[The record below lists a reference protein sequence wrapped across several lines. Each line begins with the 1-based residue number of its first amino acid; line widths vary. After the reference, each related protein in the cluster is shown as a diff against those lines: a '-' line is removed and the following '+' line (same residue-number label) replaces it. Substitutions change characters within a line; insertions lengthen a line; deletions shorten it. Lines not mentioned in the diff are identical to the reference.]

1 LTGNDASKSKVPENE
16 LSSKD
21 RGTIA
26 KRRKANDV
34 QAAAETLLS
43 FATGTSN
50 TQVDDSTDHGY
61 DNDTFDPQKSEDL
74 TAENDSPQGP
84 CEAIPADVWDCR
96 SFATSITAFLT
107 IEEVKNLRLVSKTL
121 HRHNPAK
128 RARFKFSALSSMK
141 TFLKRARSF
150 PGPTQE
156 LFNRQQVEFV
166 GSKFVNCLRNIF
178 CSKASEEKSFFQQ
191 TNCLSG
197 VRALTL
203 SQQHDYR
210 VLHTLGSMPSLE
222 FLCFRQCTSSCMCR
236 PLVMDL
242 RSCYKSEDYRDINNV
257 KHLKVVRCSLPHQLL
272 RDVARG
278 TRDLTSLTVRR
289 CAPENV
295 EDDDSDFFDV
305 LSSLNLEVF
314 KFVPDD
320 LLAPSGTVAPTE
332 EDAARE
338 GLQFVH
344 RNEEMDEFVHR
355 NEEMDEYSRLRNRI
369 LQSVCKNEG
378 LKSLSMRN
386 VELFD
391 GEGLKPLRN
400 LHHIEKI
407 CLCALSSF
415 QEYHL
420 RLLSGVGERTLRVLS
435 LAHCRLIE
443 GHLDNLVGLTNLEE
457 LSLIATRLNGDDIRS
472 LSNMRELKTLN
483 ISGTIKSDCNQSD
496 LQLQSQTN
504 LRQLSLQIFNNVS
517 RDVALKLNN
526 FQSLETLCLR
536 MRFVDE
542 DEIGDDEDEGPVIFH
557 VDEES
562 TLNITAA
569 GSRMDE
575 SVMDVTT
582 VNTHEDMGPFNFSSW
597 LHSPLDF
604 SSGLTSLRSL
614 LIYDSVH
621 TDNLVKSIADN
632 LDQLQELSLWDCD
645 TLTEESIDHLSRIQS
660 LNKLVLHRFDAMT
673 EEGLKRLS
681 SLSSINELELY
692 LCGNTCNFKIDNNLG
707 SMKNLRRLTISPYY
721 LKKPAHLTHITFVK
735 DAKEKN
741 TEKRVKHLLR
751 KIQSRGLF

>member
-1 LTGNDASKSKVPENE
+1 
-16 LSSKD
+16 
-21 RGTIA
+21 
-26 KRRKANDV
+26 
-34 QAAAETLLS
+34 
-43 FATGTSN
+43 
-50 TQVDDSTDHGY
+50 
-61 DNDTFDPQKSEDL
+61 
-74 TAENDSPQGP
+74 
-84 CEAIPADVWDCR
+84 
-96 SFATSITAFLT
+96 
-107 IEEVKNLRLVSKTL
+107 
-121 HRHNPAK
+121 
-128 RARFKFSALSSMK
+128 MK

-150 PGPTQE
+150 SGPTQE
-156 LFNRQQVEFV
+156 LFKRQQVEFV
-166 GSKFVNCLRNIF
+166 GSKFVNCLRNF
-178 CSKASEEKSFFQQ
+178 FRSKTGDEKSFFQE

-210 VLHTLGSMPSLE
+210 VLHSLGSMPSLE
-222 FLCFRQCTSSCMCR
+222 FLCFRKCTSSCMCR
-236 PLVMDL
+236 PLQMDL
-242 RSCYKSEDYRDINNV
+242 RSCYNSEHYGGISNV
-257 KHLKVVRCSLPHQLL
+257 KHVKVIKCSLPHQLL
-272 RDVARG
+272 RDVARA
-278 TRDLTSLTVRR
+278 TRELTSLTVRR
-289 CAPENV
+289 CAPKNV
-295 EDDDSDFFDV
+295 EDDNSDFFDV
-305 LSSLNLEVF
+305 LSSLNLEEF

-320 LLAPSGTVAPTE
+320 VLAPSGTVVPTE
-332 EDAARE
+332 EDAASW
-338 GLQFVH
+338 GLQH
-344 RNEEMDEFVHR
+344 VHR
-355 NEEMDEYSRLRNRI
+355 NEEMDEYSRLSNRI
-369 LQSVCKNEG
+369 LESVCRNEG

-386 VELFD
+386 IELFD
-391 GEGLKPLRN
+391 GKGLESLRN

-415 QEYHL
+415 EEYHL
-420 RLLSGVGERTLRVLS
+420 GLLSDVGKRTLRSLS

-443 GHLDNLVGLTNLEE
+443 GHLNRLIGLTNLEE
-457 LSLIATRLNGDDIRS
+457 LSLIATCLNGDDARS
-472 LSNMRELKTLN
+472 LSNMRKLTTLN
-483 ISGTIKSDCNQSD
+483 IAGTIKNECDLSH

-504 LRQLSLQIFNNVS
+504 LRHLSLQIFNNVS

-526 FQSLETLCLR
+526 LQSLETLCLR

-542 DEIGDDEDEGPVIFH
+542 DEIGDDEDEDPVVFH

-562 TLNITAA
+562 TLNFTARS

-614 LIYDSVH
+614 LIYDSVL

-660 LNKLVLHRFDAMT
+660 LNKLVLHRFDVMT

-707 SMKNLRRLTISPYY
+707 SMKNLQRLTISPYY

-735 DAKEKN
+735 DVKEKN
-741 TEKRVKHLLR
+741 AEKRVKHLLR
-751 KIQSRGLF
+751 KIQNRGLF